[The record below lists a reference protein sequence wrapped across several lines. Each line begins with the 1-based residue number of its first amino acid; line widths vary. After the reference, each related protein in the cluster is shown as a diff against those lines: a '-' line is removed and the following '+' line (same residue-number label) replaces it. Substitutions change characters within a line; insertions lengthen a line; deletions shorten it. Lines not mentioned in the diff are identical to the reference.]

1 MTVAIQINFRR
12 MLSQKEQ
19 RENRKITYT
28 EIQESTSTPIKT
40 ISRWDSGKVTQIH
53 TDVLERFCK
62 YLDCEVGDLVRLA
75 PDGNA

>member
-28 EIQESTSTPIKT
+28 EIRDTTGTPIKT
-40 ISRWDSGKVTQIH
+40 ISRWDSGDVTQIH

-62 YLDCEVGDLVRLA
+62 YLDCEVGDLVRRL
-75 PDGNA
+75 PDGHA